1 LKTPQNIG
9 PKKPFFGPIFWQ
21 RLLWVDRCALL
32 WRQGKFQARRTES
45 ILTPG
50 ANKRRISRRVQ
61 DMKKTFA
68 LLAVATVVGA
78 LATTPAS
85 AQRALGAAIAGGLIG
100 GAIVGGAVAASQ
112 APPPVYVAPGPGP
125 CRWVRER
132 YWDGY
137 DWRFRRVQYCD

>member
-1 LKTPQNIG
+1 MNKT
-9 PKKPFFGPIFWQ
+9 
-21 RLLWVDRCALL
+21 LA
-32 WRQGKFQARRTES
+32 
-45 ILTPG
+45 
-50 ANKRRISRRVQ
+50 
-61 DMKKTFA
+61 A
-68 LLAVATVVGA
+68 LLAVAMVA
-78 LATTPAS
+78 AFSTTPAS

-112 APPPVYVAPGPGP
+112 PAPVYIAPGPGP